1 MPNEK
6 QQEYEDRLR
15 NDLKRI
21 GKRLRA
27 LRGCRTMS
35 GVCRET
41 GISYSMLTKIEYGM
55 RKPGGEVLK
64 KLAEYYGVSEKSIL
78 NPEDGA

>member
-1 MPNEK
+1 MQNR
-6 QQEYEDRLR
+6 EDP
-15 NDLKRI
+15 KAI
-21 GKRLRA
+21 GKRLRE
-27 LRGCRTMS
+27 LRGCRTMR

-64 KLAEYYGVSEKSIL
+64 KLAEYYGVAEEEFFS
-78 NPEDGA
+78 